1 MICESNGTK
10 FWFHSFHLKNSGI
23 LQMRLDQRGDPMKM
37 NLAIFKYKNEC
48 QKQSELKKK
57 IKKWG
62 HLSSFPLSFLSYD
75 P

>member
-1 MICESNGTK
+1 
-10 FWFHSFHLKNSGI
+10 
-23 LQMRLDQRGDPMKM
+23 MRSDQRGDPMKM